1 MCNNLSNMKYNF
13 DSVPCRKGTACI
25 KFDENLNV
33 FGRDD
38 IISMWIADMDF
49 EVMPEITEAVIRRAN
64 HKVYGYGIRPASY
77 FDAIVS
83 WQQRRHNWK
92 VESEWLGFSPGV
104 VAGFAFAIRA
114 LTNEGDGVVIQPP
127 VYPPFADMINQNN
140 RRLINNPMKI
150 VNGRFEIDFEDLDR
164 KLEGAKALLF
174 CSPHNP
180 TGRVFSEEE
189 LLRVGELCRKHD
201 VKIIS
206 DEIHADLI
214 IKPNEF
220 RSIASLNDDLAHRT
234 ITLTA
239 PSKTFNI
246 AGLATSV
253 TIIPDEELRAAF
265 NTECDRTHAGGGN
278 IFGTAALEVAYN
290 EGEEWLNE
298 VMEYIA
304 GNIDYVGKF
313 LEENCPKIR
322 HYEQQGTFLMWLDC
336 RDLGMDHEAMLDFW
350 TNKARIGVNNG
361 ATFGEEGRGFVRMN
375 IGTSRSVLEQAMAQL
390 KEAYEKL

>member
-1 MCNNLSNMKYNF
+1 MKYNF

-25 KFDENLNV
+25 KFDENLSV

-83 WQQRRHNWK
+83 WQQRRHNWTVK
-92 VESEWLGFSPGV
+92 CEWLGFSPGV

-174 CSPHNP
+174 CSPHYP
-180 TGRVFSEEE
+180 TGRVF
-189 LLRVGELCRKHD
+189 
-201 VKIIS
+201 
-206 DEIHADLI
+206 
-214 IKPNEF
+214 
-220 RSIASLNDDLAHRT
+220 
-234 ITLTA
+234 
-239 PSKTFNI
+239 
-246 AGLATSV
+246 
-253 TIIPDEELRAAF
+253 
-265 NTECDRTHAGGGN
+265 
-278 IFGTAALEVAYN
+278 
-290 EGEEWLNE
+290 
-298 VMEYIA
+298 
-304 GNIDYVGKF
+304 
-313 LEENCPKIR
+313 
-322 HYEQQGTFLMWLDC
+322 
-336 RDLGMDHEAMLDFW
+336 
-350 TNKARIGVNNG
+350 
-361 ATFGEEGRGFVRMN
+361 
-375 IGTSRSVLEQAMAQL
+375 
-390 KEAYEKL
+390 

>member
-1 MCNNLSNMKYNF
+1 MKYNF

-64 HKVYGYGIRPASY
+64 HQVYGYGIRPASY
-77 FDAIVS
+77 FDAIVN

-92 VESEWLGFSPGV
+92 VEREWLGFSPGV

-127 VYPPFADMINQNN
+127 VYPPFADMITQNN

-189 LLRVGELCRKHD
+189 LLRVGELCRKHN

-214 IKPNEF
+214 IEPNEIG
-220 RSIASLNDDLAHRT
+220 RAH
-234 ITLTA
+234 
-239 PSKTFNI
+239 
-246 AGLATSV
+246 V
-253 TIIPDEELRAAF
+253 
-265 NTECDRTHAGGGN
+265 
-278 IFGTAALEVAYN
+278 
-290 EGEEWLNE
+290 
-298 VMEYIA
+298 
-304 GNIDYVGKF
+304 
-313 LEENCPKIR
+313 
-322 HYEQQGTFLMWLDC
+322 
-336 RDLGMDHEAMLDFW
+336 
-350 TNKARIGVNNG
+350 
-361 ATFGEEGRGFVRMN
+361 
-375 IGTSRSVLEQAMAQL
+375 
-390 KEAYEKL
+390 

>member
-1 MCNNLSNMKYNF
+1 MKYNF

-64 HKVYGYGIRPASY
+64 HQVYGYGIRPASY

-92 VESEWLGFSPGV
+92 VEREWLGFSPGV

-150 VNGRFEIDFEDLDR
+150 FDGRFEIDFEDLDR

-189 LLRVGELCRKHD
+189 LLRVGELCRKHN

-214 IKPNEF
+214 IEPNVF

-253 TIIPDEELRAAF
+253 TIIPDEELRAKF
-265 NTECDRTHAGGGN
+265 NAECDRTHAGGGN

-336 RDLGMDHEAMLDFW
+336 REMGLEHEAMLDFW

-361 ATFGEEGRGFVRMN
+361 ATFGEEGCGFVRMN
-375 IGTSRSVLEQAMAQL
+375 IGTSRSVIEQAMAQL